1 MLKLWLKRCY
11 YYRQLDNNSL
21 KKLWS
26 NPLPKK
32 NQNWQSAKFLVC
44 DAEMSSLDV
53 GNGELLSVGWVEIN
67 NGCINLN
74 SAKHYL
80 LKNKNL
86 VGDSAT
92 IHHLRD
98 CEFEQAFEPTKVL
111 ELFLQACNDRVLV
124 FHNAQLDLAYINQ
137 VCRQQFGAPLLM
149 PTVDTLLQEQ
159 ALLTRHDTPIK
170 TDDLRLQNC
179 RSRYNL
185 PDYPAHN
192 ALVDALA
199 TAELLLA
206 HADKRAGNG
215 KLSLEN
221 LLQ

>member
-1 MLKLWLKRCY
+1 MLKLWLKRR
-11 YYRQLDNNSL
+11 YYRQMDNSAL
-21 KKLWS
+21 KRLWS

-32 NQNWQSAKFLVC
+32 GLDWQSAKFLVC

-74 SAKHYL
+74 SARHYL
-80 LKNKNL
+80 LKNKNS

-98 CEFEQAFEPTKVL
+98 CEFEQALEPTKVL
-111 ELFLQACNDRVLV
+111 ELFLQACSGRTLV
-124 FHNAQLDLAYINQ
+124 FHNAQLDLSYINK
-137 VCRQQFGAPLLM
+137 VCRHQFGAPLLM
-149 PTVDTLLQEQ
+149 PIVDTLLQEQ

-170 TDDLRLQNC
+170 TDDLRLQSC

-206 HADKRAGNG
+206 HANKRAGNG
-215 KLSLEN
+215 KLPLEK